1 MTNPPEPARERKR
14 GLVWVVGGA
23 AVALALVLAAG
34 AVTINV
40 TVIVVTAVSESQKK
54 QADRRT
60 RQLAVLGKPAIGPSQ
75 IPQHQAEPDGLARLW
90 KNMWVTG

>member
-1 MTNPPEPARERKR
+1 MTNPSEPRERKR
-14 GLVWVVGGA
+14 GIVWVVGGA

-60 RQLAVLGKPAIGPSQ
+60 RQLAVLGKPAAGPAQ
-75 IPQHQAEPDGLARLW
+75 IPQRPAESDGLARLW
-90 KNMWVTG
+90 KNLWITG